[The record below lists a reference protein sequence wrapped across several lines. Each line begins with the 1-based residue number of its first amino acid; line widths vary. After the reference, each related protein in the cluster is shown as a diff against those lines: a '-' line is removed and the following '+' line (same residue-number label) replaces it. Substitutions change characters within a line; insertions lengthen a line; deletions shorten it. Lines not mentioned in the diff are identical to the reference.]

1 MSIFDDDSVRDKE
14 LEESIL
20 VEKFLKEFQERF
32 AKEIDKEIFKTLYE
46 LGNDNY
52 KI

>member
-20 VEKFLKEFQERF
+20 VAKFLKEFQEVIINKHTIGQN
-32 AKEIDKEIFKTLYE
+32 ANHHTL
-46 LGNDNY
+46 LP
-52 KI
+52 

>member
-20 VEKFLKEFQERF
+20 VAKFLKEFQEQF
-32 AKEIDKEIFKTLYE
+32 AKEINKEILKTLYE
-46 LGNDNY
+46 LGNDNH

>member
-1 MSIFDDDSVRDKE
+1 MSVFDDDSVRDKK

-20 VEKFLKEFQERF
+20 VAKFLKEFQERF

-46 LGNDNY
+46 LGNDNH